1 MVELPKVINVGEGV
15 VVGVVPPDEE
25 LEELLLDDEELDELE
40 ELLDDDELLEDELE
54 ELLLDD
60 DELDELP
67 LDTPVMIAPVEE
79 VKEFVIFEIEATWVA
94 LVRIIGD
101 CLAVRIFIVQV
112 PKTPEPLR
120 GLVGWDPKVTAIAPL
135 ACVSGTRIIGN
146 TAPGVKL
153 TI

>member
-15 VVGVVPPDEE
+15 VVGVAPPDE
-25 LEELLLDDEELDELE
+25 
-40 ELLDDDELLEDELE
+40 ELE

-79 VKEFVIFEIEATWVA
+79 VKEFVVFEIEATWVA

-112 PKTPEPLR
+112 PKIPEPLR